1 MSGAQAAEAQ
11 ARLNVCLREI
21 VTFFEEAGSQDH
33 SISLL
38 NSFIDKH
45 LTTDFLSLAEGFG
58 SCMAFI
64 DHNELISKL
73 YRTVCTLIDGY
84 VIERKIITKKIRLL
98 KEDKKSD
105 PDVLA
110 RQENLLADVD
120 SKKANAMVQMARLRA
135 MNAVPMSMF
144 EDDNFNAFV
153 HYKQL
158 LEHQKALLKTA
169 SIKSKA

>member
-21 VTFFEEAGSQDH
+21 VTFFEEAGAQEH
-33 SISLL
+33 SINML
-38 NSFIDKH
+38 NAFIDKH

-73 YRTVCTLIDGY
+73 YRTVCTLIDGFI
-84 VIERKIITKKIRLL
+84 IERKIILKKIRLL
-98 KEDKKSD
+98 KEDKKAD
-105 PDVLA
+105 PEVLA

-120 SKKANAMVQMARLRA
+120 AKKANAMVLMARLRA
-135 MNAVPMSMF
+135 MNAIPLEMF
-144 EDDNFNAFV
+144 EDDSFNAFA
-153 HYKQL
+153 HYKKMID
-158 LEHQKALLKTA
+158 HQRSLLKST
-169 SIKSKA
+169 KK